1 MRFLWLTITPLGL
14 PVVPEE
20 KGRMAAC
27 LEGSLYMEGR
37 REACLAGSREGEEL
51 AGEEERKE

>member
-1 MRFLWLTITPLGL
+1 MIRFLWLTITPLGG

-20 KGRMAAC
+20 KGRMA
-27 LEGSLYMEGR
+27 GWV
-37 REACLAGSREGEEL
+37 AGFRGGEER